1 MEYVWI
7 IVHELGIPF
16 FTALAFPCWIQT
28 EVSWFV
34 SQKFADSNRI
44 IIYYNHN
51 AFLQIQFSLPNL
63 FIFWLKIESLGG
75 KFYRFLGYPLE
86 FNISMQNGPFLDD
99 LFIAMSVDQRVP
111 ATCASMYGWF
121 SQREM
126 FTIDF
131 LMVFPWSSMF
141 FHVFPMVFGVVFHG
155 KSNDFPMTSPTWSRL
170 GRLWCLEEHAGRRG
184 WRAQHLGLRGFG
196 LGMSGDG
203 QDAQLKNSI
212 DANLLLDTPFKSQ
225 KMKGLVRI
233 WIDLNLLSVDFS
245 LYIT

>member
-1 MEYVWI
+1 MR
-7 IVHELGIPF
+7 F
-16 FTALAFPCWIQT
+16 FKSNSHCRTSSFSGSKSRVLVGNSTVSLATLW
-28 EVSWFV
+28 
-34 SQKFADSNRI
+34 K
-44 IIYYNHN
+44 
-51 AFLQIQFSLPNL
+51 
-63 FIFWLKIESLGG
+63 
-75 KFYRFLGYPLE
+75 

-184 WRAQHLGLRGFG
+184 WRAQRLGLRGFG

-212 DANLLLDTPFKSQ
+212 DANLLLDAPFKSQ
-225 KMKGLVRI
+225 KWK
-233 WIDLNLLSVDFS
+233 D
-245 LYIT
+245 